1 MWLLCYMVKKKWAMW
16 KHLNNALDNV
26 KPSQKI
32 AYSVGRALHKSVGLI
47 SKMAALH
54 KSIGLMRKTAVLH
67 KSTYFV
73 VVRAGLHRL
82 RTVNNRKN

>member
-1 MWLLCYMVKKKWAMW
+1 M
-16 KHLNNALDNV
+16 NNALDNV

-32 AYSVGRALHKSVGLI
+32 AYSVGKALHKSVGLMR
-47 SKMAALH
+47 KMAVLH
-54 KSIGLMRKTAVLH
+54 KSIGLMRKTAVFH